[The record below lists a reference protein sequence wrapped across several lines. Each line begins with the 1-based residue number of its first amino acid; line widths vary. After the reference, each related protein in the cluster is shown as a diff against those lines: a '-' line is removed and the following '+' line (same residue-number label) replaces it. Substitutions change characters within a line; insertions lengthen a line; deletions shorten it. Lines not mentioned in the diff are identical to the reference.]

1 MDLPEIVTHALDGW
15 AAYYDRHR
23 IVSVGVRWVHLAGL
37 LVGGGTALA
46 ADRRILSALRSA
58 RTVRDSA
65 LAELDGAHRVV
76 VPALAFVVLTG
87 LLMTAS
93 DRATF
98 LGSRLYWSKLG
109 LITLL
114 LLNGT
119 GLLAAERAARQGRG
133 AAWAWLG
140 VTSAASFVLWL
151 VVLFFGVWLTA
162 AA

>member
-1 MDLPEIVTHALDGW
+1 MGLPEVLTHALDGW

-23 IVSVGVRWVHLAGL
+23 IVSVSVRWLHLAGL

-46 ADRRILSALRSA
+46 ADRRILGALRSA

-65 LAELDGAHRVV
+65 LAELDGAHRAV
-76 VPALAFVVLTG
+76 VPALALVVLTG

-98 LGSRLYWSKLG
+98 LGSRLYWGKLG
-109 LITLL
+109 LVTLL
-114 LLNGT
+114 RVNGT
-119 GLLAAERAARQGRG
+119 GLLAAERAARRGRG
-133 AAWAWLG
+133 TAWSWLG
-140 VTSAASFVLWL
+140 VTSAASLVLWL
-151 VVLFFGVWLTA
+151 AVLFFGVWLTA

>member
-1 MDLPEIVTHALDGW
+1 MALPELVTHALDGW

-23 IVSVGVRWVHLAGL
+23 MVSVGVRFVHLAGL
-37 LVGGGTALA
+37 LVGGGSALA
-46 ADRRILSALRSA
+46 ADRRILGALRSDRGA
-58 RTVRDSA
+58 RDAA
-65 LAELDGAHRVV
+65 LSELDGTHRVV

-109 LITLL
+109 LIVLL
-114 LLNGT
+114 LANGA
-119 GLLAAERAARQGRG
+119 GLLAAERAARQGR
-133 AAWAWLG
+133 ASAWSWLG
-140 VTSAASFVLWL
+140 VTSAASLVLWL